1 MKVVTADQ
9 MKNLDR
15 RTIHER
21 GVSGIDLMENAG
33 KGATEV
39 ILRRF
44 PNLPR
49 KRVAIIAGRGNNG
62 GDAFVIARHLIDKGL
77 RVSVFLLA
85 EDKAIKGDAKT
96 NLDVLTKGAIEVKEL
111 ATLEE
116 FEAIRDDLLSHDLF
130 IEGILGT
137 GLASEVKGYYKEVIS
152 ALNATGKSIV
162 AIDIPSG
169 LDATSGKP
177 LGTCI
182 KAAFTPT
189 FGLPK
194 VGQLIHPGVEFV
206 GELEVIDIGIPRDL
220 MEEEDI
226 RSHLI
231 QYEDIRGLLAVPRP
245 ADTHKG
251 DYGHLLVLA
260 GSVGKTGAA
269 TLACKA
275 AMRVGAGLV
284 TLGIPRS
291 LKEIMEIKLTETMTM
306 PLPETESRT
315 LGLGALHEIVE
326 TSQRIQALVFG
337 PGISTL
343 DETGQLVRKLVKTL
357 SIPMVIDADA
367 LTALSVEPEILKE
380 IESPIILTPHP
391 GEMARLTGLSSKAIQ
406 EDRVETS
413 RNFAIEYGVFLV
425 LKGSRTIIAQPDGN
439 IHINPSGNP
448 GMASG
453 GTGDILTG
461 MMGGLVCQGFSPSSA
476 TIAATYAHGLAGDLV
491 ADEKGEM
498 ALIATDILE
507 KIPPVLKEM
516 CKGR

>member
-9 MKNLDR
+9 MKTLDR

-21 GVSGIDLMENAG
+21 GVPGIDLMENAG
-33 KGATEV
+33 KGATEE

-44 PNLPR
+44 VNLPR
-49 KRVAIIAGRGNNG
+49 KRVAVIAGRGNNG
-62 GDAFVIARHLIDKGL
+62 GDAFVIARHLIKRGL
-77 RVSVFLLA
+77 GVNIFLLA
-85 EDKAIKGDAKT
+85 ENKAIKGDAKT
-96 NLDVLTKGAIEVKEL
+96 NLDILTKDDIEVREL
-111 ATLEE
+111 ATLGE
-116 FEAIRDDLLSHDLF
+116 FESIRDDLLSHDLF

-137 GLASEVKGYYKEVIS
+137 GLASEVKGYYREVIS
-152 ALNATGKSIV
+152 ALNTTGKPIV

-206 GELEVIDIGIPRDL
+206 GELKVIDIGIPRDL
-220 MEEEDI
+220 IEEEDI

-231 QYEDIRGLLAVPRP
+231 QYEDIQGLLAIPRN

-260 GSVGKTGAA
+260 GSIGKTGAA

-291 LKEIMEIKLTETMTM
+291 LNEIMEVKLVETMTM

-315 LGLGALHEIVE
+315 LGLDAFPEIVE
-326 TSQRIQALVFG
+326 ISQGMQALVIG
-337 PGISTL
+337 PGISTM
-343 DETGQLVRKLVKTL
+343 DDTGQLVRKLVKAL
-357 SIPMVIDADA
+357 CIPMVIDADA
-367 LTALSVEPEILKE
+367 LTALSVEPEILKDT
-380 IESPIILTPHP
+380 ESPIILTPHP

-413 RNFAIEYGVFLV
+413 RNFAIEYKVYLV

-476 TIAATYAHGLAGDLV
+476 AIAATYIHGLAGDLV

-498 ALIATDILE
+498 ALIASDILE
-507 KIPPVLKEM
+507 KIPHVLKEM
-516 CKGR
+516 GKGR

>member
-1 MKVVTADQ
+1 MKAVTADQ
-9 MKNLDR
+9 MRILDR

-21 GVSGIDLMENAG
+21 GVPGIDLMENAG

-44 PNLPR
+44 PNLQR
-49 KRVAIIAGRGNNG
+49 KRVAVIAGKGNNG
-62 GDAFVIARHLIDKGL
+62 GDAFVIARHLIKRGL
-77 RVSVFLLA
+77 GVNVFLLA
-85 EDKAIKGDAKT
+85 ENKAVKGDAKT
-96 NLDVLTKGAIEVKEL
+96 NLGILTKDGIEVREL
-111 ATLEE
+111 ATVRE
-116 FEAIRDDLLSHDLF
+116 FKATRDDILSHDVF

-137 GLASEVKGYYKEVIS
+137 GLASEVKGYYREVIS
-152 ALNATGKSIV
+152 ALNATGRPIV

-182 KAAFTPT
+182 KAALTPT

-206 GELEVIDIGIPRDL
+206 GELEVIDIGIPEDL
-220 MEEEDI
+220 IGEEDI

-231 QYEDIRGLLAVPRP
+231 QYEDIQGLLAGPRQ

-275 AMRVGAGLV
+275 ALRMGAGLV

-291 LKEIMEIKLTETMTM
+291 LNEVMEVKLTETMTM
-306 PLPETESRT
+306 PLPETDSRT
-315 LGLGALHEIVE
+315 LGLDALSVIIEI
-326 TSQRIQALVFG
+326 SQGTQALVIG
-337 PGISTL
+337 PGISTE
-343 DETGQLVRKLVKTL
+343 DETGQLVRKLVKAL
-357 SIPMVIDADA
+357 RLPMVIDADA
-367 LTALSVEPEILKE
+367 LTALSAELEILKG
-380 IESPIILTPHP
+380 IKSPIILTPHP
-391 GEMARLTGLSSKAIQ
+391 GEMARLIGLSSKAIQ
-406 EDRVETS
+406 DDRIETS
-413 RNFAIEYGVFLV
+413 RNFAIEYGVYLV
-425 LKGSRTIIAQPDGN
+425 LKGSRSIIAQPDGN
-439 IHINPSGNP
+439 LHINPSGNP

-453 GTGDILTG
+453 GTGDVLTG
-461 MMGGLVCQGFSPSSA
+461 MIGGLVCQGFPAASA
-476 TIAATYAHGLAGDLV
+476 AIAATYVHGLAGDL
-491 ADEKGEM
+491 AAEERGEM

-507 KIPPVLKEM
+507 KIPHVLREM
-516 CKGR
+516 GKGK

>member
-9 MKNLDR
+9 MKTLDR

-21 GVSGIDLMENAG
+21 GVPGIDLMENAG

-49 KRVAIIAGRGNNG
+49 KRVAIIAGKGNNG
-62 GDAFVIARHLIDKGL
+62 GDAFVIARHLINRDL
-77 RVSVFLLA
+77 EVNIFLLA
-85 EDKAIKGDAKT
+85 ENKAVKGDAKT
-96 NLDVLTKGAIEVKEL
+96 NLDILTKDGIEVREL
-111 ATLEE
+111 VTLRE
-116 FEAIRDDLLSHDLF
+116 FESIRDDLLSHDLF

-137 GLASEVKGYYKEVIS
+137 GLASEVKGYYREVIS
-152 ALNATGKSIV
+152 TLNATGKPIV

-206 GELEVIDIGIPRDL
+206 GELEVIDIGIPGDL
-220 MEEEDI
+220 IEEEDI

-231 QYEDIRGLLAVPRP
+231 QYEDIQGLLAVPRH

-269 TLACKA
+269 ALACKA

-291 LKEIMEIKLTETMTM
+291 LNEIMEVKLTETMTM
-306 PLPETESRT
+306 PLPETKSRT
-315 LGLGALHEIVE
+315 LGLDAFREIME
-326 TSQRIQALVFG
+326 ISQGIQALVIG
-337 PGISTL
+337 PGISTT
-343 DETGQLVRKLVKTL
+343 DETAQLVRKLVKSL
-357 SIPMVIDADA
+357 PFPLVIDADG
-367 LTALSVEPEILKE
+367 LTALSVEPEILKD

-406 EDRVETS
+406 EDRIETS
-413 RNFAIEYGVFLV
+413 RNFAIEYGVYLV

-453 GTGDILTG
+453 GTGDVLTG
-461 MMGGLVCQGFSPSSA
+461 MIGGLVCQGLRPASA
-476 TIAATYAHGLAGDLV
+476 AIAATYIHGLAGDLV
-491 ADEKGEM
+491 ADERGEM
-498 ALIATDILE
+498 ALIATDLLE
-507 KIPPVLKEM
+507 KIPHVLREM
-516 CKGR
+516 GKG

>member
-9 MKNLDR
+9 MKTLDR

-21 GVSGIDLMENAG
+21 GVPGIDLMENAG
-33 KGATEV
+33 KGATEE

-49 KRVAIIAGRGNNG
+49 KRVAVIAGRGNNG
-62 GDAFVIARHLIDKGL
+62 GDAFVIARHLIKRGL
-77 RVSVFLLA
+77 GVNIFLLA
-85 EDKAIKGDAKT
+85 ENKAIKGDAKT
-96 NLDVLTKGAIEVKEL
+96 NLEILTKDDIEVREL
-111 ATLEE
+111 ATLSE
-116 FEAIRDDLLSHDLF
+116 FESIRDDLLSHDLF

-137 GLASEVKGYYKEVIS
+137 GLASEVKGYYRKVIS
-152 ALNATGKSIV
+152 ALNATGKPIV

-177 LGTCI
+177 LGMCI

-194 VGQLIHPGVEFV
+194 IGQLIHPGVEFV
-206 GELEVIDIGIPRDL
+206 GELKVIDIGIPGDL
-220 MEEEDI
+220 IEEEDI

-231 QYEDIRGLLAVPRP
+231 HYEDIQGLLAVPRH

-284 TLGIPRS
+284 TLGIPSS
-291 LKEIMEIKLTETMTM
+291 LNEIMEVKLTETMTM

-315 LGLGALHEIVE
+315 LGLAAFREIVE
-326 TSQRIQALVFG
+326 ISQGMQALVIG
-337 PGISTL
+337 PGISTMG
-343 DETGQLVRKLVKTL
+343 ETRQLVRKLVKAL
-357 SIPMVIDADA
+357 CIPMVIDADA
-367 LTALSVEPEILKE
+367 LTALSVEPEILKD

-406 EDRVETS
+406 EDRIETS
-413 RNFAIEYGVFLV
+413 RNFAIEYGVYLV

-453 GTGDILTG
+453 GTGDVLTG
-461 MMGGLVCQGFSPSSA
+461 MMGGLVCQGFFPSSA
-476 TIAATYAHGLAGDLV
+476 AIAATYLHGLAGDLV

-498 ALIATDILE
+498 TLIASDILE
-507 KIPPVLKEM
+507 KIPHVLREM
-516 CKGR
+516 GKGR

>member
-1 MKVVTADQ
+1 MKTLDQ
-9 MKNLDR
+9 
-15 RTIHER
+15 RTINER
-21 GVSGIDLMENAG
+21 GVPGIDLMENAG
-33 KGATEV
+33 KGATDV
-39 ILRRF
+39 IIRRF

-49 KRVAIIAGRGNNG
+49 KRIAVIAGKGNNG
-62 GDAFVIARHLIDKGL
+62 GDAFVIARHLIKRGL
-77 RVSVFLLA
+77 RVNIFLLA
-85 EDKAIKGDAKT
+85 ENKAVKGDAKT
-96 NLDVLTKGAIEVKEL
+96 NLDILTKDGIEVREL
-111 ATLEE
+111 ATLRE

-137 GLASEVKGYYKEVIS
+137 GLGSEVKGYYREVVS
-152 ALNATGKSIV
+152 ALNATEKPIV

-169 LDATSGKP
+169 LDATSGKS

-220 MEEEDI
+220 IEEEDI

-231 QYEDIRGLLAVPRP
+231 QYEDIRPLLAVPRH

-269 TLACKA
+269 ALACKA

-284 TLGIPRS
+284 TLGIPGS
-291 LKEIMEIKLTETMTM
+291 LNEIMEVKLTETMTM

-315 LGLGALHEIVE
+315 LGLVALHEIVE
-326 TSQRIQALVFG
+326 ISQGMQALVLG

-343 DETGQLVRKLVKTL
+343 DETGQLVRKLVKAL
-357 SIPMVIDADA
+357 HLPMVIDADG
-367 LTALSVEPEILKE
+367 LTALSFEPEILKD
-380 IESPIILTPHP
+380 IKTPVILTPHP
-391 GEMARLTGLSSKAIQ
+391 GEMARLTGLSSKDVQ
-406 EDRVETS
+406 EDRIGTS
-413 RNFAIEYGVFLV
+413 RSFAIEYGVYLV

-453 GTGDILTG
+453 GTGDVLTG

-476 TIAATYAHGLAGDLV
+476 AIAATYVHGLAGDLV
-491 ADEKGEM
+491 ANEKGEM

-507 KIPPVLKEM
+507 KIPHVLREM
-516 CKGR
+516 GKDR

>member
-9 MKNLDR
+9 MKRLDR

-21 GVSGIDLMENAG
+21 GIPGIVLMENAG
-33 KGATEV
+33 RGATEA

-44 PNLPR
+44 PNLPL

-62 GDAFVIARHLIDKGL
+62 GDAFVIARQLINRKT
-77 RVSVFLLA
+77 RVNIFLLA
-85 EDKAIKGDAKT
+85 GKKTIGGDAKT
-96 NLDVLTKGAIEVKEL
+96 NLDILTKGGIEVMEL
-111 ATLEE
+111 ATLGE
-116 FEAIRDDLLSHDLF
+116 FEAIRDDLISHDLF

-137 GLASEVKGYYKEVIS
+137 GIDSEVKGYYGEVIS
-152 ALNATGKSIV
+152 TLNATGKPIV

-169 LDATSGKP
+169 LDATCGKP
-177 LGTCI
+177 LGICI

-194 VGQLIHPGVEFV
+194 VGQLIHPGVGFV
-206 GELEVIDIGIPRDL
+206 GELEVIDIGIPMDL
-220 MEEEDI
+220 IEGEDI

-231 QYEDIRGLLAVPRP
+231 QYEYVQGLLAASRSP
-245 ADTHKG
+245 DTHKG
-251 DYGHLLVLA
+251 DYGHLLVLSGA
-260 GSVGKTGAA
+260 VGKTGAA
-269 TLACKA
+269 TMACSA
-275 AMRVGAGLV
+275 AMRIGAGLV

-291 LKEIMEIKLTETMTM
+291 LNEIMEVKLTETMTM

-315 LGLGALHEIVE
+315 IGLDAFHEIVE
-326 TSQRIQALVFG
+326 KSQGMQALIMG
-337 PGISTL
+337 PGISTVN
-343 DETGQLVRKLVKTL
+343 ETGQLVRKLVKAL

-367 LTALSVEPEILKE
+367 LTALSFEPEILKD
-380 IESPIILTPHP
+380 IESPMILTPHP

-406 EDRVETS
+406 EDRVEIS
-413 RNFAIEYGVFLV
+413 RNFASEYGVYLV
-425 LKGSRTIIAQPDGN
+425 LKGSRTIIAQPNGN

-461 MMGGLVCQGFSPSSA
+461 MIGGLVCQGFPPSSA
-476 TIAATYAHGLAGDLV
+476 AIAATYIHGLAGDLV
-491 ADEKGEM
+491 ANEKGEM

-507 KIPPVLKEM
+507 KIPQVLKEIG
-516 CKGR
+516 KA

>member
-1 MKVVTADQ
+1 MKAVTADQ

-21 GVSGIDLMENAG
+21 GVPGIDLMENAG

-44 PNLPR
+44 PNLAG
-49 KRVAIIAGRGNNG
+49 KRIAVIAGRGNNG
-62 GDAFVIARHLIDKGL
+62 GDAFVIARHLINRGL
-77 RVSVFLLA
+77 RVNIFLLA
-85 EDKAIKGDAKT
+85 ENKALKGDAKT
-96 NLDVLTKGAIEVKEL
+96 NLDILTKNNIEVKEL
-111 ATLEE
+111 AALGE
-116 FEAIRDDLLSHDLF
+116 FEASRDELLSHDLF

-137 GLASEVKGYYKEVIS
+137 GLASEVKGYYREVIS
-152 ALNATGKSIV
+152 ALNATGMPIV

-177 LGTCI
+177 QGTCI
-182 KAAFTPT
+182 KAALTPT

-194 VGQLIHPGVEFV
+194 LGQLIHPGVEFV
-206 GELEVIDIGIPRDL
+206 GELEVIDIGIPGDL
-220 MEEEDI
+220 VEEEDI

-231 QYEDIRGLLAVPRP
+231 QYENIQGVFSVPRRTN
-245 ADTHKG
+245 THKG

-291 LKEIMEIKLTETMTM
+291 LNEIMEVKLTETMTI
-306 PLPETESRT
+306 PLPETEYRT
-315 LGLGALHEIVE
+315 LGLDAFHEIVE
-326 TSQRIQALVFG
+326 ISQGMQALVIG
-337 PGISTL
+337 PGISTV
-343 DETGQLVRKLVKTL
+343 DETEQLVQKLVKAL
-357 SIPMVIDADA
+357 CIPMVIDADA
-367 LTALSVEPEILKE
+367 LTALSLELEILKD
-380 IESPIILTPHP
+380 IESPLILTPHP

-406 EDRVETS
+406 ENRVEVS
-413 RNFAIEYGVFLV
+413 RNFATEYGVTLV
-425 LKGSRTIIAQPDGN
+425 LKGSRTIIAQTDGN

-461 MMGGLVCQGFSPSSA
+461 MMGGLVCQGFPASSA
-476 TIAATYAHGLAGDLV
+476 AITATYVHGLAGDMV
-491 ADEKGEM
+491 AEDKGEM

-507 KIPPVLKEM
+507 KIPHVLREM
-516 CKGR
+516 GKGG

>member
-9 MKNLDR
+9 MKALDR
-15 RTIHER
+15 KTIHEK
-21 GVSGIDLMENAG
+21 GVPGIDLMENAG

-44 PNLPR
+44 PNLAG
-49 KRVAIIAGRGNNG
+49 KRVAVIAGRGNNG
-62 GDAFVIARHLIDKGL
+62 GDAFVIARHLINRGL
-77 RVSVFLLA
+77 RVNIFLLA
-85 EDKAIKGDAKT
+85 ENKAVKGDAKT
-96 NLDVLTKGAIEVKEL
+96 NLDILTKDDIEVKEL
-111 ATLEE
+111 ATLGE

-137 GLASEVKGYYKEVIS
+137 GLASEVKGYYREVIS
-152 ALNATGKSIV
+152 ALNAAGKPIV

-177 LGTCI
+177 QGTCI
-182 KAAFTPT
+182 KAALTPT

-206 GELEVIDIGIPRDL
+206 GELEVIDIGMPGDL
-220 MEEEDI
+220 IEEEDI

-231 QYEDIRGLLAVPRP
+231 QYEDIQGLLSVPRR

-291 LKEIMEIKLTETMTM
+291 LNEIMEVKLTETMTM
-306 PLPETESRT
+306 SLPETEYRT
-315 LGLGALHEIVE
+315 LGLDAFHEIVE
-326 TSQRIQALVFG
+326 ISQGMQALVIG
-337 PGISTL
+337 PGISTV
-343 DETGQLVRKLVKTL
+343 DETEQLVRKLVKTL
-357 SIPMVIDADA
+357 CIPMVIDADA
-367 LTALSVEPEILKE
+367 LTALSLEPEILKDVE
-380 IESPIILTPHP
+380 PSIILTPHP

-406 EDRVETS
+406 DNRVEVS
-413 RNFAIEYGVFLV
+413 RNFATEYGVSLV
-425 LKGSRTIIAQPDGN
+425 LKGSRTIIAQSDKN

-461 MMGGLVCQGFSPSSA
+461 MMGGLVCQGFPVPSA
-476 TIAATYAHGLAGDLV
+476 AIAATYIHGLAGDIA

-507 KIPPVLKEM
+507 KIPHVLKEM
-516 CKGR
+516 AKGE

>member
-9 MKNLDR
+9 MKTLDR

-21 GVSGIDLMENAG
+21 GVPGIDLMENAG

-44 PNLPR
+44 PNLPG

-62 GDAFVIARHLIDKGL
+62 GDAFVIARHLINRGL
-77 RVSVFLLA
+77 GVNVFLLA
-85 EDKAIKGDAKT
+85 ENKAIKGDAKT
-96 NLDVLTKGAIEVKEL
+96 NLDILTRDGIEVREL
-111 ATLEE
+111 ATLRE
-116 FEAIRDDLLSHDLF
+116 FESIRDDLLSHDLF

-137 GLASEVKGYYKEVIS
+137 GLASEVKGYYREVIS
-152 ALNATGKSIV
+152 TLNATGKPIV

-194 VGQLIHPGVEFV
+194 VGQIIHPGVEFV
-206 GELEVIDIGIPRDL
+206 GELEIIDIGIPGDL
-220 MEEEDI
+220 IEEEDI
-226 RSHLI
+226 RSHII
-231 QYEDIRGLLAVPRP
+231 QYEDIQGLLAVPRR

-291 LKEIMEIKLTETMTM
+291 LNEIMEVKLTETMTM
-306 PLPETESRT
+306 PLPETKSRT
-315 LGLGALHEIVE
+315 LGLDAFREIIE
-326 TSQRIQALVFG
+326 ISQGMQALVIG
-337 PGISTL
+337 PGISTT
-343 DETGQLVRKLVKTL
+343 DETAQLVRKLVKSL
-357 SIPMVIDADA
+357 PFPLVIDADG
-367 LTALSVEPEILKE
+367 LTALSVEPEILKDT
-380 IESPIILTPHP
+380 ESPIILTPHP

-406 EDRVETS
+406 EDRIETS
-413 RNFAIEYGVFLV
+413 RNFAIEYGVHLV

-453 GTGDILTG
+453 GTGDVLTG
-461 MMGGLVCQGFSPSSA
+461 MMGGLVCQGLRPASA
-476 TIAATYAHGLAGDLV
+476 AIAATYIHGLAGDLV
-491 ADEKGEM
+491 ADERGEM
-498 ALIATDILE
+498 ALIATDLLE
-507 KIPPVLKEM
+507 KIPHVLREM
-516 CKGR
+516 DKG

>member
-1 MKVVTADQ
+1 MKAVTAYQ
-9 MKNLDR
+9 MRALDR

-21 GVSGIDLMENAG
+21 GVPGINLMENAG

-44 PNLPR
+44 PDLPR
-49 KRVAIIAGRGNNG
+49 KRVAVIAGKGNNG
-62 GDAFVIARHLIDKGL
+62 GDAFVIARHLINKGL
-77 RVSVFLLA
+77 GVNIFLLA
-85 EDKAIKGDAKT
+85 ENKAVKGDAKT
-96 NLDVLTKGAIEVKEL
+96 NLDILTKEGIEVREL
-111 ATLEE
+111 PTLRE
-116 FEAIRDDLLSHDLF
+116 FEATRDDLLSHDVF
-130 IEGILGT
+130 IEGLLGT
-137 GLASEVKGYYKEVIS
+137 GLDSEVKGYYKEVIS
-152 ALNATGKSIV
+152 ALNATGKPVV

-182 KAAFTPT
+182 KAALTPT

-194 VGQLIHPGVEFV
+194 VGQLIHPGVDFV
-206 GELEVIDIGIPRDL
+206 GELEVIDIGIPDDL
-220 MEEEDI
+220 IEEEDI

-231 QYEDIRGLLAVPRP
+231 QYEDIQDLLPVPRH

-269 TLACKA
+269 ALACQA

-284 TLGIPRS
+284 TLGIPAS
-291 LKEIMEIKLTETMTM
+291 LNEIMEVKLTETMTM

-315 LGLGALHEIVE
+315 LGLDAFRQIVE
-326 TSQRIQALVFG
+326 ISQGMQALVIG
-337 PGISTL
+337 PGISTA
-343 DETGQLVRKLVKTL
+343 DETGQLVRKLVKAL
-357 SIPMVIDADA
+357 RLPMVIDADA
-367 LTALSVEPEILKE
+367 LTALSAEPEILKD

-406 EDRVETS
+406 EDRIEIS
-413 RNFAIEYGVFLV
+413 RNFAMEYGVYLV
-425 LKGSRTIIAQPDGN
+425 LKGSRTIIAQPGGD

-453 GTGDILTG
+453 GTGDVLTG
-461 MMGGLVCQGFSPSSA
+461 MMGGLVCQGCPPASA
-476 TIAATYAHGLAGDLV
+476 AIAATYVHGLAGDLA
-491 ADEKGEM
+491 ADERGEM
-498 ALIATDILE
+498 ALIATDLLE
-507 KIPPVLKEM
+507 KIPHVLREM
-516 CKGR
+516 NKGK

>member
-9 MKNLDR
+9 MKTLDR

-21 GVSGIDLMENAG
+21 GVPGIDLMENAG

-49 KRVAIIAGRGNNG
+49 KRVAIIAGKGNNG
-62 GDAFVIARHLIDKGL
+62 GDAFVIARHLINRDL
-77 RVSVFLLA
+77 EVNVFLLA
-85 EDKAIKGDAKT
+85 ENKAVKGDAKT
-96 NLDVLTKGAIEVKEL
+96 NLDILTKDGIEVREL
-111 ATLEE
+111 VTLRE
-116 FEAIRDDLLSHDLF
+116 FESIRDDLLSHDLF

-137 GLASEVKGYYKEVIS
+137 GLASEVKGYYREVIS
-152 ALNATGKSIV
+152 TLNATGKPIV

-206 GELEVIDIGIPRDL
+206 GELEVIDIGIPGDL
-220 MEEEDI
+220 IEEEDI

-231 QYEDIRGLLAVPRP
+231 QYEDIQGLLAVPRH

-269 TLACKA
+269 ALACKA

-291 LKEIMEIKLTETMTM
+291 LNEIMEVKLTETMTM
-306 PLPETESRT
+306 PLPETKSRT
-315 LGLGALHEIVE
+315 LGLDAFRKIIEI
-326 TSQRIQALVFG
+326 SQGIQALVIG
-337 PGISTL
+337 PGISTT
-343 DETGQLVRKLVKTL
+343 DETAQLVRKLVKSL
-357 SIPMVIDADA
+357 PFPLVIDADG
-367 LTALSVEPEILKE
+367 LTALSVEPEILKD

-406 EDRVETS
+406 EDRIETS
-413 RNFAIEYGVFLV
+413 RNFAIEYGVYLV

-453 GTGDILTG
+453 GTGDVLTG
-461 MMGGLVCQGFSPSSA
+461 MIGGLVCQGLRPASA
-476 TIAATYAHGLAGDLV
+476 AIAATYIHGLAGDLV
-491 ADEKGEM
+491 ADERGEM
-498 ALIATDILE
+498 ALIATDLLE
-507 KIPPVLKEM
+507 KIPHVLREM
-516 CKGR
+516 GKG